1 VEFYSSSVSKELKGE
16 EETGRRR
23 LDRGN
28 EEGGAPVWFGYS
40 HAEEGDDALVCCIR
54 PKGRAEWVSFGGS
67 EGEMK
72 MGRAMKWAESQGG
85 CSINSLFFVF

>member
-1 VEFYSSSVSKELKGE
+1 MKKA
-16 EETGRRR
+16 GRRFGSATR
-23 LDRGN
+23 TRRRAADGMV
-28 EEGGAPVWFGYS
+28 GGV
-40 HAEEGDDALVCCIR
+40 EVGDDALVCCIR